1 MTLNDIL
8 TAALAQLDRGHD
20 AQTLENYRVRLTQ
33 YANDA
38 QRELADALGLF
49 RTDKVRTSAGIV
61 DTSLLPR
68 RVKRIERVVQLGRAV
83 PFRCG
88 DRTNTLLLPYD
99 TAAEITYRYEPRTL
113 NDNSDRS
120 DLDDGLLGLVVNYVV
135 GSAAMF
141 RHKAAATFILRC
153 LKRARP
159 SCAAIYATMIL
170 SAL

>member
-68 RVKRIERVVQLGRAV
+68 RLNAL
-83 PFRCG
+83 FSS
-88 DRTNTLLLPYD
+88 
-99 TAAEITYRYEPRTL
+99 AEL
-113 NDNSDRS
+113 CLS
-120 DLDDGLLGLVVNYVV
+120 G
-135 GSAAMF
+135 
-141 RHKAAATFILRC
+141 AATERIH
-153 LKRARP
+153 
-159 SCAAIYATMIL
+159 SCSRMTRQPRSLIGT
-170 SAL
+170 SPER

>member
-1 MTLNDIL
+1 MTLNEIL

-88 DRTNTLLLPYD
+88 DR
-99 TAAEITYRYEPRTL
+99 
-113 NDNSDRS
+113 
-120 DLDDGLLGLVVNYVV
+120 DDGLLGLVVNYVV
-135 GSAAMF
+135 GRERLGGDVSTQSGGNIYLAMF
-141 RHKAAATFILRC
+141 EAGKAKLRGYI
-153 LKRARP
+153 RDDDSFR
-159 SCAAIYATMIL
+159 IVNRY
-170 SAL
+170 

>member
-68 RVKRIERVVQLGRAV
+68 RVKRIELCLSG
-83 PFRCG
+83 
-88 DRTNTLLLPYD
+88 
-99 TAAEITYRYEPRTL
+99 
-113 NDNSDRS
+113 
-120 DLDDGLLGLVVNYVV
+120 
-135 GSAAMF
+135 
-141 RHKAAATFILRC
+141 AATERIH
-153 LKRARP
+153 
-159 SCAAIYATMIL
+159 SCSRMTRQPRSLIGT
-170 SAL
+170 SPER